1 MYKRQGDDVPYLAD
15 DILSLSLG
23 LTANNWQI
31 FILASYSGEMKE
43 SAQTALTGDPGD
55 PRDSALAGLKTQAL
69 TNVDLSGS
77 YNITSD
83 SQLYAKIDNI
93 FDIAKISSR
102 RPFGARPTK
111 PRQFQVGYKYRF

>member
-1 MYKRQGDDVPYLAD
+1 V
-15 DILSLSLG
+15 LS
-23 LTANNWQI
+23 
-31 FILASYSGEMKE
+31 SYSGEMKE
-43 SAQTALTGDPGD
+43 SAQTVLSGD
-55 PRDSALAGLKTQAL
+55 PRDSSLAGIKTEAF

-77 YNITSD
+77 YDLTSN

-93 FDIAKISSR
+93 FDSAKIASR